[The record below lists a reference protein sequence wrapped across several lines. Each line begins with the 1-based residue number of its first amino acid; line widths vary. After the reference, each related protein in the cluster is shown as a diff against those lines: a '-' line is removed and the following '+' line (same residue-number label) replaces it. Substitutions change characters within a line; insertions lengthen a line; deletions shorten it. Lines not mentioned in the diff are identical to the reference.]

1 MKKEFVKIVI
11 LVNST
16 LLILLIKYFYNINRK
31 KHLYKKILKNIYL
44 FINNI

>member
-11 LVNST
+11 SVNNIF
-16 LLILLIKYFYNINRK
+16 LIIIKYFYNINR
-31 KHLYKKILKNIYL
+31 KHLYKKILKNIYS

>member
-11 LVNST
+11 SVNST
-16 LLILLIKYFYNINRK
+16 LLILIKYFYNINRK

-44 FINNI
+44 FINNM